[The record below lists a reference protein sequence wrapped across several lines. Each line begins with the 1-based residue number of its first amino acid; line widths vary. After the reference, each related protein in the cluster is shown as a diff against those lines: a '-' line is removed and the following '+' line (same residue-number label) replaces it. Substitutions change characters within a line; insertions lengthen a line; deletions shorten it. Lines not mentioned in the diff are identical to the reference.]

1 MKSSAIG
8 RERSQ
13 FKRGK
18 KKKKKSESNE
28 SSCVTISI
36 SFRGN
41 VVEVENIEIETIF
54 SIFSRAHCALDN
66 TLKEGNGEKRR
77 VIFRRI
83 QRTFSRKCLDEM
95 AGRNAMRWKRNDSR
109 VIRWSVNNAGF
120 LEILLSGACILR
132 GLEKGGM
139 RDRYV
144 FPSQDFVR
152 SKGTNSNVIALN
164 FNESRPLLSRSLLS
178 RPRDTRVFPFILIA
192 PYLEKLR

>member
-41 VVEVENIEIETIF
+41 VVEVENIGIETIF

-66 TLKEGNGEKRR
+66 TLKEGNGEKRYLSSDSAAD
-77 VIFRRI
+77 IFAEMPRRNGGTKCNALKT
-83 QRTFSRKCLDEM
+83 QRLTSNSLERQQC
-95 AGRNAMRWKRNDSR
+95 GIPRN
-109 VIRWSVNNAGF
+109 F
-120 LEILLSGACILR
+120 
-132 GLEKGGM
+132 
-139 RDRYV
+139 
-144 FPSQDFVR
+144 
-152 SKGTNSNVIALN
+152 T
-164 FNESRPLLSRSLLS
+164 
-178 RPRDTRVFPFILIA
+178 
-192 PYLEKLR
+192 